1 MSRGILYLVWG
12 KGCDRLLERS
22 IASVNHWHPELPV
35 HVEKMPDGS
44 NLHCKAE
51 MYQRSPYDE
60 TLFLDADTVV
70 LGRLDYGF
78 RMAGP
83 HGIALSVSP
92 WQRRFDKLPT
102 HSNPSL
108 QPDATEYSSG
118 VVFFTRD
125 REIGEI
131 FDCWN
136 TYADL
141 DTSCSYQT
149 HDGSIKRAARNDQ
162 ALLSLAIH
170 RNGFNPFVL
179 PQNWNLV
186 PKYHKQFFGEV
197 KVWHD
202 ADNIPKSLI
211 EWNKEQSKGD
221 AVIKAATL
229 P

>member
-1 MSRGILYLVWG
+1 MSRGVLYIVWG

-51 MYQRSPYDE
+51 MYRRSPYDE

-78 RMAGP
+78 KMAQR
-83 HGIALSVSP
+83 HCMALTHSVSP

-102 HSNPSL
+102 EHN
-108 QPDATEYSSG
+108 DAIEYSSG
-118 VVFFTRD
+118 VVFFGRD
-125 REIGEI
+125 VAEVFASWVVYDE
-131 FDCWN
+131 
-136 TYADL
+136 A

-170 RNGFNPFVL
+170 RNEFNPFVL

-186 PKYHKQFFGEV
+186 PKYHKQFFGPILI
-197 KVWHD
+197 WHD

-211 EWNKEQSKGD
+211 EWNKEQSRGD
-221 AVIKAATL
+221 AVIKAGML

>member
-1 MSRGILYLVWG
+1 MSRGVLYIVWG

-51 MYQRSPYDE
+51 MYDRSPYDE

-70 LGRLDYGF
+70 LGKLDYGF
-78 RMAGP
+78 KMAAT
-83 HGIALSVSP
+83 HGMALTHSVSP
-92 WQRRFDKLPT
+92 WQRRFDKLP
-102 HSNPSL
+102 NAY
-108 QPDATEYSSG
+108 PDSVEYSSG
-118 VVFFTRD
+118 VVFFRRD
-125 REIGEI
+125 VDLDDVFEDWVE
-131 FDCWN
+131 D
-136 TYADL
+136 ADL

-149 HDGSIKRAARNDQ
+149 HDGSIKRAVRNDQ
-162 ALLSLAIH
+162 ATLSLAIH
-170 RNGFNPFVL
+170 RNEFSPFVL

-221 AVIKAATL
+221 AVIKAGML